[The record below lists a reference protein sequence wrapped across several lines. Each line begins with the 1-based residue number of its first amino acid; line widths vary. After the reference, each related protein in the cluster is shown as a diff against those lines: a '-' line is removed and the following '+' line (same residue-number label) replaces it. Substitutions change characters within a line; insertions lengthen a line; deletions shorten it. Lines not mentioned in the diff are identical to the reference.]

1 MATKVEVFT
10 SPTCPHCPAA
20 VQVVDE
26 AKAKL
31 GDAIDVELKSIADE
45 EGRQA
50 AINYGIMAVPA
61 IAINNEIQFIGAPSL
76 EELLEKCKKH
86 DITLILSHVN
96 EQPMSV
102 MQKANFIEHVGKENF
117 CAHIDDALKRAEEL
131 SKN

>member
-50 AINYGIMAVPA
+50 AIRNPIHRRSK
-61 IAINNEIQFIGAPSL
+61 FRR
-76 EELLEKCKKH
+76 
-86 DITLILSHVN
+86 IT
-96 EQPMSV
+96 
-102 MQKANFIEHVGKENF
+102 
-117 CAHIDDALKRAEEL
+117 
-131 SKN
+131 

>member
-50 AINYGIMAVPA
+50 AMAVPA

-76 EELLEKCKKH
+76 EELLEK
-86 DITLILSHVN
+86 L
-96 EQPMSV
+96 E
-102 MQKANFIEHVGKENF
+102 
-117 CAHIDDALKRAEEL
+117 
-131 SKN
+131 

>member
-31 GDAIDVELKSIADE
+31 GDAIDVE
-45 EGRQA
+45 
-50 AINYGIMAVPA
+50 MAVPA

-76 EELLEKCKKH
+76 EELLEK
-86 DITLILSHVN
+86 L
-96 EQPMSV
+96 E
-102 MQKANFIEHVGKENF
+102 
-117 CAHIDDALKRAEEL
+117 
-131 SKN
+131 